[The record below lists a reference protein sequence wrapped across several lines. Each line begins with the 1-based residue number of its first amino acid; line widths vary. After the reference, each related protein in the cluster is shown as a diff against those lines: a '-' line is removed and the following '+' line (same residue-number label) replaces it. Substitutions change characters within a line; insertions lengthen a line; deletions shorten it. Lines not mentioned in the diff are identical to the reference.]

1 MPGKMTAL
9 SNPVL
14 LDQNSKKPE
23 VRGAFLV
30 ENIHAFS
37 RIYKFRT
44 LSGKPGPDIKHSFL

>member
-1 MPGKMTAL
+1 MTAL
-9 SNPVL
+9 SNPVF
-14 LDQNSKKPE
+14 LDQNPKKPE

-30 ENIHAFS
+30 ENIHAFN